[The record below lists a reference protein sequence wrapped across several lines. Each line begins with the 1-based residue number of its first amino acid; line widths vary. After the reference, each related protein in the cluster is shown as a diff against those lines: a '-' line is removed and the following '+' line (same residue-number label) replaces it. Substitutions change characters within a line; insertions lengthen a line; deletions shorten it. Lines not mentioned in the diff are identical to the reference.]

1 MARVLVI
8 DDEPDVVWLCKLNLE
23 PAGHE
28 VMGALDG
35 ERGLALAREHRP
47 DAVVIDLI
55 LPVMDGYEV
64 LRILELERAASD
76 VPLLVLTAKVRHE
89 DRIRCFH
96 IGADAF
102 VTKPFAPDELVQTL
116 TELLRMGPQERAA
129 RRAVA
134 SAAR

>member
-1 MARVLVI
+1 MARVLMI
-8 DDEPDVVWLCKLNLE
+8 DDEPDVVWLCKQNLE
-23 PAGHE
+23 HAGHE
-28 VMGALDG
+28 VIGALDG

-55 LPVMDGYEV
+55 LPAMDGYEV

-76 VPLLVLTAKVRHE
+76 VPLLVLTAKVRRE
-89 DRIRCFH
+89 DRIRCLR

-102 VTKPFAPDELVQTL
+102 LTKPIAPHKLVETL
-116 TELLRMGPQERAA
+116 TELLRMGSEERAA
-129 RRAVA
+129 RRALA

>member
-28 VMGALDG
+28 VIGALDG
-35 ERGLALAREHRP
+35 ERGVALAREHRP

-102 VTKPFAPDELVQTL
+102 LTQPFAPDELLQTL
-116 TELLRMGPQERAA
+116 TKLLQMGSEERAA

>member
-23 PAGHE
+23 PAGYE
-28 VMGALDG
+28 VIGALDG
-35 ERGLALAREHRP
+35 ERGVALAREHRP

-89 DRIRCFH
+89 DRIRCLR

-102 VTKPFAPDELVQTL
+102 LTKPFAPDELVQTL
-116 TELLRMGPQERAA
+116 TELLEMGSQERAV

-134 SAAR
+134 STAR

>member
-23 PAGHE
+23 HAGHE
-28 VMGALDG
+28 VIGALDG

-55 LPVMDGYEV
+55 LPAMDGYEV
-64 LRILELERAASD
+64 LRIQELERAASD
-76 VPLLVLTAKVRHE
+76 VPLLVLTAKVRRE
-89 DRIRCFH
+89 DRIRCLR

-102 VTKPFAPDELVQTL
+102 LTKPFAPHELVETL
-116 TELLRMGPQERAA
+116 TELLRTGPDERAA
-129 RRAVA
+129 RRALA